1 VKSCEGRGW
10 RQELSTKA
18 VDNFSFWQLG
28 ELKKPEVG
36 YEALNWLKNRQLS
49 KAALSLQ
56 YAIKPHSYNIIK

>member
-1 VKSCEGRGW
+1 
-10 RQELSTKA
+10 